1 MGVSKLADQSSGP
14 VASSNF
20 KRLARLHLE
29 GGGQVVVQGDYAYIG
44 HMQPPHGTTIVN
56 ISDPVKPEIV
66 SHIQLP
72 DMYSHS
78 HKVRVVGDL
87 MIVNSEQNDRHFL
100 RKGCEIAAI
109 SRQLEQELGR
119 EPNDGEIAARL
130 GVGESQLPTLR
141 EAAARGYD
149 DGGFKIYDISDKTS
163 PRLIKFQKTYGVGVH
178 RFDCDQRYAYISTE
192 KEGFHGNIL
201 SIYDL
206 ENPEQPEEISNWWMP
221 GQHLAGGDTPHWTG
235 YRNRLHHTM
244 KLRDR
249 IYASCWHAGFA
260 IIDASD
266 IASPVTLATHDYHPP
281 VLEPTHT
288 IMPVPHPI
296 EGRELALVIDEEHE
310 HTHGQPHACMWL
322 FDIGDLNNIHAL
334 SSFHV
339 SEADSPW
346 SRSGLRFGAHQFQE
360 HLSGT
365 LVFVTWFSAGLRV
378 VDIKNPLLPEEV
390 GYFIPEPGQGHA
402 LPQSND
408 VEVDGRGLVYLL
420 DRLNG
425 LDILEFNG

>member
-1 MGVSKLADQSSGP
+1 MAANPNGPLA
-14 VASSNF
+14 SNF
-20 KRLARLHLE
+20 KRIARLDME

-44 HMQPPHGTTIVN
+44 HMKPPHGTTIVDV
-56 ISDPVKPEIV
+56 SDPAHPKVV
-66 SHIQLP
+66 SHIELP

-100 RKGCEIAAI
+100 RKGSDIPALAA
-109 SRQLEQELGR
+109 QLESELGR
-119 EPNDGEIAARL
+119 QPGEGEIAERL
-130 GVGESQLPTLR
+130 GVNEADMSTLR
-141 EAAARGYD
+141 EAGERGYQ
-149 DGGFKIYDISDKTS
+149 DGGFKIYDVSDKAK
-163 PRLIKFQKTYGVGVH
+163 PRLLTFQKTHGVGVH
-178 RFDCDQRYAYISTE
+178 RFDCDERYAYISTE

-201 SIYDL
+201 CIYDL
-206 ENPEQPEEISNWWMP
+206 SNPEQPEEVSHWWMP
-221 GQHLAGGDTPHWTG
+221 GQHLAGGEQPHWAG
-235 YRNRLHHTM
+235 YKNRLHHTM
-244 KLRDR
+244 RLGDR

-266 IASPVTLATHDYHPP
+266 ITRPTTIATHDYHPP

-288 IMPVPHPI
+288 IMPVPHKI

-310 HTHGQPHACMWL
+310 HIQGQPHACMWL
-322 FDIGDLNNIHAL
+322 FDIGDPDNISAL

-346 SRSGLRFGAHQFQE
+346 SRSGQRFGAHQFQE
-360 HLSGT
+360 HISGS
-365 LVFVTWFSAGLRV
+365 LVFVTWFSGGLRV

-390 GYFIPEPGQGHA
+390 GYFIPEPGKGQP

-425 LDILEFNG
+425 LDILEFGG